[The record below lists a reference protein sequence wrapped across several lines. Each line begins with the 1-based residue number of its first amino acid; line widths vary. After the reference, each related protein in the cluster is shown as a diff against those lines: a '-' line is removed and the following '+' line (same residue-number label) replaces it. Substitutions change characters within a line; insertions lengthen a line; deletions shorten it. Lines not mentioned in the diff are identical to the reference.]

1 VNLKSSIQKVGSF
14 VYQLAILALILYV
27 GYILF
32 RQININ
38 YQTNLKIE
46 KLKQEVSSLE
56 KRNANLDNLL
66 IYYQSKTYRDL
77 EARKRIGMKK
87 AGETALVVPENK
99 DEEVQETEGKQTAE
113 GRQDNQEIPNYLKW
127 LNQIFGK
134 EELILGGV

>member
-1 VNLKSSIQKVGSF
+1 
-14 VYQLAILALILYV
+14 
-27 GYILF
+27 
-32 RQININ
+32 
-38 YQTNLKIE
+38 
-46 KLKQEVSSLE
+46 
-56 KRNANLDNLL
+56 
-66 IYYQSKTYRDL
+66 L